1 MTLHLSDSQFL
12 RIGKIALRICGRL
25 ILVRLSYR
33 NQPQTKIMIRHIV
46 FFTAASSSNLEP
58 ILDGLAL
65 LTKIPHARRLEV
77 AQNRKS
83 DPASKE
89 VDVIVYG
96 EFGTDAELAAYK
108 AHPLYQE
115 AIKRVRPL
123 RELRFAADYEI
134 AAARTSLGENARQ

>member
-1 MTLHLSDSQFL
+1 MQRLETDYALYCSASQ
-12 RIGKIALRICGRL
+12 IHADTT
-25 ILVRLSYR
+25 
-33 NQPQTKIMIRHIV
+33 QIMIRHIV
-46 FFTAASSSNLEP
+46 FFTAANSSKLEP

-65 LTKIPHARRLEV
+65 LTNIPHARRLEV
-77 AQNRKS
+77 AQNRRS

-89 VDVIVYG
+89 VDVVVYG
-96 EFGTDAELAAYK
+96 EFDTDAELAAYK

-134 AAARTSLGENARQ
+134 ATARTSTTSAGSF

>member
-1 MTLHLSDSQFL
+1 MTLHLSTSQL
-12 RIGKIALRICGRL
+12 KDWRNSVADLWPPDTGSPL
-25 ILVRLSYR
+25 LSESAS
-33 NQPQTKIMIRHIV
+33 NEIMIRHIV

-123 RELRFAADYEI
+123 REVRFAADYEI
-134 AAARTSLGENARQ
+134 ATARTSAVGSLGQ

>member
-1 MTLHLSDSQFL
+1 
-12 RIGKIALRICGRL
+12 
-25 ILVRLSYR
+25 
-33 NQPQTKIMIRHIV
+33 MIRHIV
-46 FFTAASSSNLEP
+46 FFTAASNSNLEP

-77 AQNRKS
+77 APNRRS

-89 VDVIVYG
+89 IDVVVYG
-96 EFGTDAELAAYK
+96 EFDSDAELAAYK

-134 AAARTSLGENARQ
+134 ATAKASMTSAGSF

>member
-1 MTLHLSDSQFL
+1 
-12 RIGKIALRICGRL
+12 
-25 ILVRLSYR
+25 
-33 NQPQTKIMIRHIV
+33 MIRHVV

-58 ILDGLAL
+58 ILDGLSL
-65 LTKIPHARRLEV
+65 LTKIPQARRLEV

-89 VDVIVYG
+89 VDFVVYG
-96 EFGTDAELAAYK
+96 EFDSDAELAAYK

-134 AAARTSLGENARQ
+134 AAARISIPKSSRL

>member
-1 MTLHLSDSQFL
+1 
-12 RIGKIALRICGRL
+12 
-25 ILVRLSYR
+25 
-33 NQPQTKIMIRHIV
+33 MIRHIV

-115 AIKRVRPL
+115 AIKRS
-123 RELRFAADYEI
+123 A
-134 AAARTSLGENARQ
+134 AAARIAVCGRL